1 MRRMA
6 RKLLLLPILVIALY
20 AVIVDAP
27 AAPKWGTPAQSS
39 YQAPTYTVPAYP
51 AIQHRPYGVGTGRK
65 MK

>member
-1 MRRMA
+1 MRRTA

-27 AAPKWGTPAQSS
+27 AAPKWTAPSS
-39 YQAPTYTVPAYP
+39 APVYKAPAYP
-51 AIQHRPYGVGTGRK
+51 AIQNRPYGVGTGRR